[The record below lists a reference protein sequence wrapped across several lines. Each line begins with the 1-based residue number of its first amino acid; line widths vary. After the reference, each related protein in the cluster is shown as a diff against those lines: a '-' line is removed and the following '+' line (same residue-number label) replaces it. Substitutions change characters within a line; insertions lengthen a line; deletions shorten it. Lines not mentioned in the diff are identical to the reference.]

1 MGFPGGASGRE
12 PACQSRR
19 HKKGGFNL
27 WVRKILWRR
36 KWQPTPASYWDN
48 PMARGSWWA
57 TVHGVAESQTQ
68 LK

>member
-1 MGFPGGASGRE
+1 MGFLGGASGRE

-36 KWQPTPASYWDN
+36 AWQHTAILLAGESYGKRSLAGYS
-48 PMARGSWWA
+48 P
-57 TVHGVAESQTQ
+57 
-68 LK
+68 